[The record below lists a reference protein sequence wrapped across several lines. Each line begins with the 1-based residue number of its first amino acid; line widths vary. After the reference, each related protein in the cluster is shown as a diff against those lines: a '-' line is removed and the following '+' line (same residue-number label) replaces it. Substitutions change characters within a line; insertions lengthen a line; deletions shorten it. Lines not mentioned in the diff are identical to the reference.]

1 MSGKLHTTDSESL
14 FTPVTLGALHL
25 PNRVVMAPMTRNRAS
40 GDGLI
45 PTPMMAEY
53 YRQRAGAGLIVT
65 EATQVNTQS
74 QGYPNT
80 PGVHTDA
87 QVDGWRRVTTAVHE
101 AGGRIVL
108 QMWHV
113 GRASHP
119 AYQPGGATPVAPSA
133 VTPRG
138 QVYTPQGMA
147 PYVTPRA
154 LETDEVRAIVD
165 DFSRAAANAKAAGFD
180 GVEIHGANGYLIDQF
195 LRDGTNQRTDRYG
208 GSVENRAQFL
218 LEVTSAAV
226 DVWGKGRV
234 GVRLSPS
241 GTFND
246 MFDSNPRRT
255 FGYAAGA
262 LSELGLA
269 YLHVTS
275 AEDNDRRHA
284 PPGWQETPV
293 SFFRPLFRGALLGAA
308 GYTFD
313 TARAAVEKGE
323 VDAVAFAK
331 AFIAN
336 PDLVERFRKGAPLS
350 APDPTTFYGGTEK
363 GYTDYEPLAA

>member
-1 MSGKLHTTDSESL
+1 MSTSQNSSATL
-14 FTPVTLGALHL
+14 FSPVTFGALRL
-25 PNRVVMAPMTRNRAS
+25 PNRVVMAPMTRNRAAS
-40 GDGLI
+40 DGLV

-65 EATQVNTQS
+65 EATQVNAQA

-80 PGVHTDA
+80 PGVYTDA
-87 QVDGWRRVTTAVHE
+87 QVEGWRRVTKAVHD
-101 AGGRIVL
+101 AGGQIVL
-108 QMWHV
+108 QIWHV
-113 GRASHP
+113 GRASPP
-119 AYQPGGATPVAPSA
+119 AYQPGGVAPVAPSA

-138 QVYTPQGMA
+138 QVYTPLGMA

-165 DFSRAAANAKAAGFD
+165 DFGRAAANAKAARFD
-180 GVEIHGANGYLIDQF
+180 GVEIHAANGYLVDQF

-218 LEVTSAAV
+218 LEVAGAAV

-255 FGYAAGA
+255 FGYAASA
-262 LSELGLA
+262 LGELGLA
-269 YLHVTS
+269 YLHVTA
-275 AEDNDRRHA
+275 AEESDHLHA
-284 PPGWQETPV
+284 PPGWVETPV
-293 SFFRPLFRGALLGAA
+293 SFFRPLFRGALIGAG
-308 GYTFD
+308 GYAFD
-313 TARAAVEKGE
+313 TATAAVDKGE

-331 AFIAN
+331 AFISN
-336 PDLVERFRKGAPLS
+336 PDLVERFRRGAPL
-350 APDPTTFYGGTEK
+350 APPDPSTFYGGAEK
-363 GYTDYEPLAA
+363 GYTDYKPLAA